1 MIGGKIWQFLFPF
14 SFESMPPK
22 ISNTTFLLKSMIHL
36 ILETICPGGN
46 SMSMWKIIM
55 HGFDNW
61 LEISNLRNKVGFNVI
76 M

>member
-1 MIGGKIWQFLFPF
+1 MIGGKIGQFLFPF

-36 ILETICPGGN
+36 ILETICTGGN
-46 SMSMWKIIM
+46 
-55 HGFDNW
+55 GFDNW
-61 LEISNLRNKVGFNVI
+61 QEISNLRNNVGFNVI

>member
-22 ISNTTFLLKSMIHL
+22 ISNTTFL
-36 ILETICPGGN
+36 ETICTGGN
-46 SMSMWKIIM
+46 SMSMCKIIM

-61 LEISNLRNKVGFNVI
+61 LEISNLRNNVGFNVI